1 MDTEKIKDEAEPVK
15 DEALETMDEEK
26 TAAVSLSDEKDA
38 SPAGYDSVNKDAET
52 QNNEEKSHVQPLQA
66 EPSPAHYESDV
77 SHYARYDKQDSG
89 YSEATRKSLSY
100 AAQTPFKRFF
110 GDLIMVLTRPGAFW
124 KAQDEH
130 PATTSQLYWPHLT
143 ILVLLRTA
151 AIMGGGA
158 FQHALN
164 DVPLAQLILMAG
176 IQALMIFI
184 LVWILATLISGISTL
199 TGAGFQFDRAQ
210 KFVGYSLTPI
220 LVVGVLSLIPLP
232 YVDTVCDLIAMPWAF
247 LVIGAGVLPYLKL
260 KSEQGPVLTGLFC
273 GLLLTLWGL
282 VPILIPRWIGLL
294 FSA

>member
-1 MDTEKIKDEAEPVK
+1 MDTEKKQDEAQSVADESQIEGKTEAFVAPTEFKSSSDDHESEKK
-15 DEALETMDEEK
+15 DVETSKYEE
-26 TAAVSLSDEKDA
+26 TSA
-38 SPAGYDSVNKDAET
+38 
-52 QNNEEKSHVQPLQA
+52 VQPA
-66 EPSPAHYESDV
+66 ESKPAPAHYEADV
-77 SHYARYDKQDSG
+77 SHYARYDKVDSG
-89 YSEATRKSLSY
+89 YSETTRKSLSY
-100 AAQTPFKRFF
+100 AAQTPFVRFF

-143 ILVLLRTA
+143 VLVLLRTA

-164 DVPLAQLILMAG
+164 DVPLVQLLVIAG
-176 IQALMIFI
+176 IQALMIYI
-184 LVWILATLISGISTL
+184 LVWILAMLISGISTL
-199 TGAGFQFDRAQ
+199 SGAGFQFDRAQ

-220 LVVGVLSLIPLP
+220 LVVGILSLIPLP

-260 KSEQGPVLTGLFC
+260 KPEQGPVLTGLFC

-282 VPILIPRWIGLL
+282 VPILIPRWIGML
-294 FSA
+294 FA